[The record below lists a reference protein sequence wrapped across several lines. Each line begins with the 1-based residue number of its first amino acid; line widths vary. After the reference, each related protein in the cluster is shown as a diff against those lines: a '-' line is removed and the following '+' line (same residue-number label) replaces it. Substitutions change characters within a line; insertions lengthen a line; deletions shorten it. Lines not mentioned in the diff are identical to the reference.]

1 MPVVAGF
8 PSVPP
13 PPARPG
19 RGARASGPSAWL
31 VRTCADAGCSLL
43 RVALVLLAGFHA
55 WLFGDHLIAGSVFD
69 PLVALRWA
77 AGGLLL
83 FAFLWL
89 RRRGVSLVWGRRA
102 IVLWLLVAV
111 LHAHAAWTPA
121 DAASAAPAR
130 EAAVL
135 ALQAVSVA
143 AVVAG
148 LALMSALARVRA
160 LVPPV
165 TRLAALVSPATP
177 LAWVLALCILGPRPP
192 PCC

>member
-1 MPVVAGF
+1 MPL
-8 PSVPP
+8 

-19 RGARASGPSAWL
+19 RGARATGPSAWL
-31 VRTCADAGCSLL
+31 ARTCADAGGSAL

-77 AGGLLL
+77 AGGVLL

-89 RRRGVSLVWGRRA
+89 RRRGVSLVCGRRA

-135 ALQAVSVA
+135 ALQAVSAA
-143 AVVAG
+143 AVLAG
-148 LALMSALARVRA
+148 LALLGALARPRTFA
-160 LVPPV
+160 PHV
-165 TRLAALVSPATP
+165 TRLGAFVPPATP
-177 LAWVLALCILGPRPP
+177 LAGVLALCILGPRPP